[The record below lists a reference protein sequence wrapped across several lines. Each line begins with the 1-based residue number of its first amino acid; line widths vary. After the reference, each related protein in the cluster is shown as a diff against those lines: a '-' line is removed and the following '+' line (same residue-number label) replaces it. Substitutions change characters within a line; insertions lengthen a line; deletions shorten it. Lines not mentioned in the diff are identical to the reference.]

1 MTDKNLV
8 EKLMRRAWNDRYK
21 GGMVHLARFDGANVG
36 FLIESGGHNEFVA
49 YLSVSKAQKRRE
61 REIVRLFFGKRAV
74 KKSRGLFCNLYE
86 GYL

>member
-1 MTDKNLV
+1 MTDKDGKFILPNIIP
-8 EKLMRRAWNDRYK
+8 NIGT
-21 GGMVHLARFDGANVG
+21 GGRQNVG

-49 YLSVSKAQKRRE
+49 YLSVSKAQERRE